1 MFRPMFLHIPG
12 YVEITVEL
20 ALSPSK
26 HQFFFCLKIVL
37 LVKKR
42 SKVEDH
48 GGHFS
53 KVLGLGGGHTGTFSG
68 QSKTKTCDM
77 AVIDTIQ

>member
-1 MFRPMFLHIPG
+1 M
-12 YVEITVEL
+12 
-20 ALSPSK
+20 
-26 HQFFFCLKIVL
+26 
-37 LVKKR
+37 KKR
-42 SKVEDH
+42 SKVEDHH

-77 AVIDTIQ
+77 AVIDTIQWVSMEKVSMTIQSPQSQIK

>member
-1 MFRPMFLHIPG
+1 M
-12 YVEITVEL
+12 
-20 ALSPSK
+20 
-26 HQFFFCLKIVL
+26 
-37 LVKKR
+37 KKG

-77 AVIDTIQ
+77 AVIHTHYSVSFHGKVSMTTQLPQLLNAAPQPTNQK